1 MHARTEAVAPRR
13 FIALPEN
20 RSARFALRRLALSV
34 RLGRNFP
41 GSILYL
47 HGETGA
53 GKTHLANWLRRAC
66 RTKSVQFV
74 SALDWPESSDPFRHA
89 DLLIVENLQYL
100 PERAAEKL
108 TAVLDAR
115 TARRRPTLLTANQ
128 APAQL
133 RLPTRLTGRCASGL
147 VVSIG
152 RLSPRSRRQV
162 IEKLASRV
170 DLPLNQD
177 FVDWLAIQVKL
188 NIRQLLALIEQIR
201 SWPRPISIDAVKNEF
216 AFLEPQP
223 NLDRVVEYVADHFG
237 VAAAQL
243 RGADRSVSIVRA
255 RHAAMYVA
263 ERCFDASLAAI
274 GAALGGRDASTV
286 RHGVDKI
293 AAAME
298 SDVELQAM
306 TKRIATDFNC
316 DAQGKAVNKLSMECH
331 QE

>member
-20 RSARFALRRLALSV
+20 RSARFAIRRLALSV
-34 RLGRNFP
+34 RLGRNYP

-53 GKTHLANWLRRAC
+53 GKTHLADWLRKAC
-66 RTKSVQFV
+66 RTKSVQFL
-74 SALDWPESSDPFRHA
+74 SALDWPESSDQFRDA

-100 PERAAEKL
+100 PGPAAEKL
-108 TAVLDAR
+108 AAVLDAR

-147 VVSIG
+147 VVSIR
-152 RLSPRSRRQV
+152 RLSPRSRRHV
-162 IEKLASRV
+162 IEKLAARV
-170 DLPLNQD
+170 DLPLKQD
-177 FVDWLAIQVKL
+177 LVDWLANQAKL
-188 NIRQLLALIEQIR
+188 NLRQLQALIEQLR
-201 SWPRPISIDAVKNEF
+201 SLPRPISIETVKKEF
-216 AFLEPQP
+216 AIFEPEQ
-223 NLDRVVEYVADHFG
+223 NLDRVVEYVAEHFSLS
-237 VAAAQL
+237 ATQL
-243 RGADRSVSIVRA
+243 RGTDRSVSIVRA

-263 ERCFDASLAAI
+263 QHCFDASLAAI

-293 AAAME
+293 AATIE
-298 SDVELQAM
+298 SDVELQAL
-306 TKRIATDFNC
+306 TKQIAMEFNC
-316 DAQGKAVNKLSMECH
+316 DAQGKAVNKLSIECH